1 MSAVALSMAALVSMA
16 MPVAHSTALLADNQP
31 VPAARFTRVSIERG
45 RWQINGVV
53 TYPAAP
59 AEGLLLNV
67 RMVNAVFEDTNRP
80 EFCAHR
86 NTQEFLS
93 ALPDYAAH
101 GVLAFTI
108 SLQGGMPGY
117 EGAVNT
123 AFAPDGTLRPGYFDR
138 VARVIE
144 ACDRLGLVVILSCFY
159 QRQDQRLADEEAVRR
174 AVRETVRWIAAQR
187 YTNVLLE
194 IANEYPH
201 GGFDHAIL
209 RNPQGQCEL
218 IELAKAEALAASSK
232 RLLVSTS
239 GIGDGRLD
247 AAVAEACDF
256 LLIHFNG
263 VPCEEIPGRI
273 AALRGYGK
281 PIVCNED
288 EKTGAEAAR
297 AARISVEHGA
307 SWGLMLVDHNQR
319 FPFEFWGARDDPEA
333 YAALAEL
340 SRSAASTYPGAEW
353 EIRTPEQVGLNT
365 SGLKRLQT
373 ALGGRGCVVREGC
386 MAYSWGEIS
395 RPADVASAV
404 KPVFTHLLLHALADG
419 KISELDQPVDRFE
432 PRLVQLNSHLG
443 HKDRGITWRM
453 LACQTAAYGVREQP
467 GTAFDYSDYN
477 MALFADTLLGRVYQC
492 PWSQV
497 DEQVLYPLL
506 ANPLACQDRLTLCAF
521 GTEDR
526 PGRLAISVRDFARF
540 GLLYLRGGQWQD
552 RQLVPCWLIQ
562 RVLHGAV
569 DPTLPRTRGEE
580 AEMLPSQRTLGGGRN
595 QTAHHGSYSFA
606 WWVNGLDA
614 RGRRLWP
621 DAPHD
626 TFAALGHGGRRA
638 LAAIP
643 SLDLVLSWNDGNVD
657 GPEKL
662 NAVLQLL
669 AACCEPARRDGGQ

>member
-1 MSAVALSMAALVSMA
+1 MAALVSMA
-16 MPVAHSTALLADNQP
+16 MSVAHASALLAGNQP
-31 VPAARFTRVSIERG
+31 VPAARFTRVSIEQG
-45 RWQINGVV
+45 RWQTNGMV
-53 TYPAAP
+53 TYPASP

-67 RMVNAVFEDTNRP
+67 RMVNAIFEDTNRP
-80 EFCAHR
+80 EFCADT
-86 NTQEFLS
+86 NTHEFLA

-123 AFAPDGTLRPGYFDR
+123 AFAPDGSLRPEYLKR

-159 QRQDQRLADEEAVRR
+159 QRQDQRLADEAAVRR
-174 AVRETVRWIAAQR
+174 AVRETARWIAAQG

-201 GGFDHAIL
+201 AGFDHEIL
-209 RNPQGQCEL
+209 RSPQGQCEL
-218 IELAKAEALAASSK
+218 MNLARAEATASSSK

-239 GIGDGRLD
+239 GIGNGRLD
-247 AAVAEACDF
+247 DAVAKASDF

-263 VPCEEIPGRI
+263 VRCEEIPERI
-273 AALRGYGK
+273 AALRFYGK

-288 EKTGAEAAR
+288 QKTGAEAAR

-340 SRSAASTYPGAEW
+340 SRPAANTYPGTEW
-353 EIRTPEQVGLNT
+353 ETRPPEQVGLNA
-365 SGLKRLQT
+365 SSLERLQA
-373 ALGGRGCVVREGC
+373 ALGGRGCVVRGGY
-386 MAYSWGEIS
+386 MAYSWGDVS

-404 KPVFTHLLLHALADG
+404 KPVLTHLLLRAVADG
-419 KISELDQPVDRFE
+419 KISELDEAVEKFE
-432 PRLVQLNSHLG
+432 PRLAPLNAHLD
-443 HKDRGITWRM
+443 HKDRRITWRM
-453 LACQTAAYGVREQP
+453 LACQTSGYGVREQP

-492 PWSQV
+492 PWPQV
-497 DEQVLYPLL
+497 DEQVLHPLL
-506 ANPLACQDRLTLCAF
+506 ADPLGFQDRPTLCAF
-521 GTEDR
+521 GTDDR

-540 GLLYLRGGQWQD
+540 GLLYLRGGRWHDQ
-552 RQLVPCWLIQ
+552 QLVPCWLVH

-569 DPTLPRTRGEE
+569 DPTLPRTLGEE
-580 AEMLPSQRTLGGGRN
+580 AEMIPGQRTLGGGRN
-595 QTAHHGSYSFA
+595 QTAHHGAYSFA

-614 RGRRLWP
+614 HGRRLWP

-626 TFAALGHGGRRA
+626 TFAALGHGGQRG

-643 SLDLVLSWNDGNVD
+643 SLDLVMSWNDGNVD

-669 AACCEPARRDGGQ
+669 AASCVPARPDGGQ